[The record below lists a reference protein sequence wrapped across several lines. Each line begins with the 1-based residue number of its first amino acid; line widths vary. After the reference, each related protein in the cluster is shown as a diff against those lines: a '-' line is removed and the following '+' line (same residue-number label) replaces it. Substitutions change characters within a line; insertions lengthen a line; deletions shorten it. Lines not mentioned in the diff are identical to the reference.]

1 MGQGIHLHN
10 QHVREG
16 VSVEWNRVGPFQK
29 EYTDKPTKRG
39 VIFKSLVKSVCM
51 IHTEEDFKVLHCGI
65 QHRDLRLREAIV
77 WDVKALKL
85 IFHLL
90 YISMVGDCPDV
101 ELFLF

>member
-1 MGQGIHLHN
+1 MSGIGLVLFGGNILTN
-10 QHVREG
+10 QLSE
-16 VSVEWNRVGPFQK
+16 VSYLRAW
-29 EYTDKPTKRG
+29 
-39 VIFKSLVKSVCM
+39 SVCI

-77 WDVKALKL
+77 WDLKALKL

-90 YISMVGDCPDV
+90 YNSMVGDCPDV